1 MGWQGALRSLES
13 VARRAEREYQ
23 RKQKSLAK
31 KRELEDA
38 AFEVEEYE
46 ENVNS
51 LISLHNPC
59 ITQCDWEKIRL
70 EKPPS
75 KPGKLQENETKAKAK
90 LNNFKPNFFHKLF
103 NLTESKLEKLRKNV
117 LEAQRKDEDQYRTS
131 MESYRNN
138 YSSWENDQKISEGVL
153 RGNLD
158 SYIEAF
164 KIISPLDELE
174 DFILNSDFRA
184 LNSSLAEIVLTTK
197 GEQIIPNEIKSLLRS
212 GRLSTKKMPKGQF
225 YETYQDHI
233 CSCAL
238 RTAREIFTLLPI
250 ETVIVTIL
258 DNLLNTQTGHLEK
271 QPILSVAIPKPILGK
286 LNFSQL
292 DPSDAMKNFI
302 CNINFKKTKGFESV
316 EKIDAEKIKTV

>member
-59 ITQCDWEKIRL
+59 ITQCDWEKIGL

>member
-1 MGWQGALRSLES
+1 MGWRGALRSLES
-13 VARRAEREYQ
+13 AARRAEREYQ

-51 LISLHNPC
+51 LISLHNTC
-59 ITQCDWEKIRL
+59 LTKCDWEKIRL
-70 EKPPS
+70 EKPLS
-75 KPGKLQENETKAKAK
+75 KSEKLQENETKAKAK

-117 LEAQRKDEDQYRTS
+117 LEAQKKDEDQYRTS

-174 DFILNSDFRA
+174 DFILNSDFRG

-271 QPILSVAIPKPILGK
+271 QPILSVAIPKATLGK

-302 CNINFKKTKGFESV
+302 CNINLKKTKGFESV